1 MLTKKIKTRL
11 LFLVS
16 IILITLSFLIF
27 IYLNLKQNILYFK
40 TPSEIFT
47 NTTIEASS
55 MIRVGGMVKKDS
67 IRQNNKEIRFI
78 LTDYKKELIVVYSG
92 TVPNLFSEEQG
103 AVVEG
108 ILNDKKY
115 LIADRILAKHDE
127 NYMPQSA
134 IDKMKNN
141 GIWRGD

>member
-11 LFLVS
+11 LFLAS
-16 IILITLSFLIF
+16 ISLITLSFLIF

-40 TPSEIFT
+40 TPSEIFM

-127 NYMPQSA
+127 NYMPPQ
-134 IDKMKNN
+134 MKKISKENAK
-141 GIWRGD
+141 

>member
-11 LFLVS
+11 LFLAS
-16 IILITLSFLIF
+16 ITLITLSFLIF

-47 NTTIEASS
+47 NTSIEASS

-67 IRQNNKEIRFI
+67 IRQNNKEITFI

-92 TVPNLFSEEQG
+92 SVPNLFSEEQG

-127 NYMPQSA
+127 NYMPPQ
-134 IDKMKNN
+134 MKKILKENAK
-141 GIWRGD
+141 

>member
-1 MLTKKIKTRL
+1 MLTQKIKTRL

-40 TPSEIFT
+40 TTSEIFT
-47 NTTIEASS
+47 NNPIEGDS

-92 TVPNLFSEEQG
+92 AVPNLFSEGQE

-115 LIADRILAKHDE
+115 LIANRILAKHDE
-127 NYMPQSA
+127 NYMPPQ
-134 IDKMKNN
+134 MKKILKENAK
-141 GIWRGD
+141 

>member
-16 IILITLSFLIF
+16 IVFITVFFLIF
-27 IYLNLKQNILYFK
+27 IYLNLKQNILYFN
-40 TPSEIFT
+40 TPSEIFM
-47 NTTIEASS
+47 NNQIERNSI
-55 MIRVGGMVKKDS
+55 IRVGGMVKKDS
-67 IRQNNKEIRFI
+67 ILQNNEEIRFV
-78 LTDYKKELIVVYSG
+78 LTDYERELIVVYSG
-92 TVPNLFSEEQG
+92 TVPNLFSEEQE

-127 NYMPQSA
+127 NYMPPQ
-134 IDKMKNN
+134 MKKILKENAK
-141 GIWRGD
+141 

>member
-16 IILITLSFLIF
+16 ITLITLSFLIF

-67 IRQNNKEIRFI
+67 IRQNNKEITFI

-92 TVPNLFSEEQG
+92 SVPNLFSEEQG

-127 NYMPQSA
+127 NYMPPQ
-134 IDKMKNN
+134 MKKILKENAK
-141 GIWRGD
+141 

>member
-27 IYLNLKQNILYFK
+27 TYLNLKQNILYFK

-67 IRQNNKEIRFI
+67 IRQNNKEITFI

-92 TVPNLFSEEQG
+92 AVPNLFSEEQG

-127 NYMPQSA
+127 NYMPPQ
-134 IDKMKNN
+134 MKKILKENAK
-141 GIWRGD
+141 

>member
-11 LFLVS
+11 LFLAS
-16 IILITLSFLIF
+16 ITLITFSFLIF

-47 NTTIEASS
+47 NTSIEASS

-67 IRQNNKEIRFI
+67 ITQNNKEIRFI
-78 LTDYKKELIVVYSG
+78 LTDYKKELIVVFSG

-127 NYMPQSA
+127 NYMPPQ
-134 IDKMKNN
+134 MKKILKENAK
-141 GIWRGD
+141 

>member
-1 MLTKKIKTRL
+1 MLTQKIKTRL

-40 TPSEIFT
+40 TPSEIFM
-47 NTTIEASS
+47 NGPIEGNS

-67 IRQNNKEIRFI
+67 IRQNNKEIRFT
-78 LTDYKKELIVVYSG
+78 LTDYEKELIVVYSG

-127 NYMPQSA
+127 NYMPPQ
-134 IDKMKNN
+134 MKKISKENAK
-141 GIWRGD
+141 

>member
-11 LFLVS
+11 IFLVS
-16 IILITLSFLIF
+16 ITLITLTFLIF
-27 IYLNLKQNILYFK
+27 IYLNLKKNILYFK
-40 TPSEIFT
+40 TPSEIFM
-47 NTTIEASS
+47 NNPIEENS

-67 IRQNNKEIRFI
+67 IRQNNKEIKFI

-127 NYMPQSA
+127 NYMPPQ
-134 IDKMKNN
+134 MKKILKENAK
-141 GIWRGD
+141 

>member
-40 TPSEIFT
+40 TPSEIFI
-47 NTTIEASS
+47 NNQIKESS

-127 NYMPQSA
+127 NYMPPE
-134 IDKMKNN
+134 MKKILKENAK
-141 GIWRGD
+141 

>member
-40 TPSEIFT
+40 TTSEIFM
-47 NTTIEASS
+47 NNPIERNS

-67 IRQNNKEIRFI
+67 IQQN
-78 LTDYKKELIVVYSG
+78 KKEKIIIMFTHKSKLPSWLPQ
-92 TVPNLFSEEQG
+92 TP
-103 AVVEG
+103 A
-108 ILNDKKY
+108 IL
-115 LIADRILAKHDE
+115 
-127 NYMPQSA
+127 
-134 IDKMKNN
+134 
-141 GIWRGD
+141 

>member
-11 LFLVS
+11 FFLAS
-16 IILITLSFLIF
+16 ITLITLSFLIF

-67 IRQNNKEIRFI
+67 IQQNNKEIRFI
-78 LTDYKKELIVVYSG
+78 LTDYKKELIVVFSG

-127 NYMPQSA
+127 NYMPPQ
-134 IDKMKNN
+134 MKKISKENAK
-141 GIWRGD
+141 

>member
-11 LFLVS
+11 LFLLS

-27 IYLNLKQNILYFK
+27 IYLNLKQNLLYFK
-40 TPSEIFT
+40 TPSEIFINST
-47 NTTIEASS
+47 VEGNA

-67 IRQNNKEIRFI
+67 IRQDNNEIRFI
-78 LTDYKKELIVVYSG
+78 LTDYKKELIVVFSG

-108 ILNDKKY
+108 ILNDNKY

-127 NYMPQSA
+127 NYMPPQ
-134 IDKMKNN
+134 MKKILEENAK
-141 GIWRGD
+141 

>member
-11 LFLVS
+11 LFLIS

-78 LTDYKKELIVVYSG
+78 LTDYEKELIVVYSG

-108 ILNDKKY
+108 TLNDKKY

-127 NYMPQSA
+127 NYMPPQ
-134 IDKMKNN
+134 MKKILKENAK
-141 GIWRGD
+141 

>member
-27 IYLNLKQNILYFK
+27 IYLNLKQNVLYFK

-47 NTTIEASS
+47 NNSIEGNS

-78 LTDYKKELIVVYSG
+78 LTDYEKELIVVYSG

-127 NYMPQSA
+127 NYMPPQIKKILKENA
-134 IDKMKNN
+134 K
-141 GIWRGD
+141 

>member
-1 MLTKKIKTRL
+1 MLTKKIKTRVL
-11 LFLVS
+11 FLFLVLTIS
-16 IILITLSFLIF
+16 IIFLIF

-47 NTTIEASS
+47 NNQIERNS

-67 IRQNNKEIRFI
+67 IRQNNKEIEFI
-78 LTDYKKELIVVYSG
+78 LTDYKKELIVVFSG

-108 ILNDKKY
+108 TLNDKKY

-127 NYMPQSA
+127 NYMPPQ
-134 IDKMKNN
+134 MKKILKENAK
-141 GIWRGD
+141 

>member
-11 LFLVS
+11 LFLAS
-16 IILITLSFLIF
+16 ITLITLSFLIF

-78 LTDYKKELIVVYSG
+78 LTDYKKELIVVFSG

-127 NYMPQSA
+127 NYMPPQ
-134 IDKMKNN
+134 MKKILKENAK
-141 GIWRGD
+141 

>member
-47 NTTIEASS
+47 NTSIEASS

-67 IRQNNKEIRFI
+67 IRQNNKEITFI

-92 TVPNLFSEEQG
+92 SVPNLFSEEQG

-127 NYMPQSA
+127 NYMPPQ
-134 IDKMKNN
+134 MKKILKENAK
-141 GIWRGD
+141 

>member
-11 LFLVS
+11 LFIFS
-16 IILITLSFLIF
+16 IIFITILFLVF

-40 TPSEIFT
+40 TPSEIFI
-47 NTTIEASS
+47 NNQIENSS

-67 IRQNNKEIRFI
+67 IQQNNNEIKFI
-78 LTDYKKELIVVYSG
+78 LTDYEKELIVVYNG
-92 TVPNLFSEEQG
+92 AVPNLFSEERG

-108 ILNDKKY
+108 KLSDKKY

-127 NYMPQSA
+127 NYMPPQ
-134 IDKMKNN
+134 MKKILRENAK
-141 GIWRGD
+141 

>member
-1 MLTKKIKTRL
+1 MLTKKIKTRI
-11 LFLVS
+11 LFLAS
-16 IILITLSFLIF
+16 ISLIILSFLIF

-67 IRQNNKEIRFI
+67 ITQNNKEIRFI

-115 LIADRILAKHDE
+115 LIANRILAKHDE
-127 NYMPQSA
+127 NYMPPQ
-134 IDKMKNN
+134 MKKILKENAK
-141 GIWRGD
+141 

>member
-11 LFLVS
+11 LFLAS
-16 IILITLSFLIF
+16 ITLITLSFLIF

-47 NTTIEASS
+47 NTSIEASS

-67 IRQNNKEIRFI
+67 IRQNNKEIRFV

-108 ILNDKKY
+108 ILNDNKY

-127 NYMPQSA
+127 NYMPPQ
-134 IDKMKNN
+134 MKKILKENAK
-141 GIWRGD
+141 

>member
-11 LFLVS
+11 LFIFS
-16 IILITLSFLIF
+16 IILITLSFLFF

-40 TPSEIFT
+40 TTSEIFT
-47 NTTIEASS
+47 NNPVEGNS

-67 IRQNNKEIRFI
+67 IQQNNKEIRFI
-78 LTDYKKELIVVYSG
+78 LTDYKKELIVVYRG
-92 TVPNLFSEEQG
+92 AVPNLFSEGQG

-115 LIADRILAKHDE
+115 LIANRILAKHDE
-127 NYMPQSA
+127 NYMPPQ
-134 IDKMKNN
+134 MKKILKENAK
-141 GIWRGD
+141 

>member
-40 TPSEIFT
+40 TTSEIFMNNPIEG
-47 NTTIEASS
+47 NT

-67 IRQNNKEIRFI
+67 IQQNKKEIRFI

-92 TVPNLFSEEQG
+92 AVPNLFSEGQG

-115 LIADRILAKHDE
+115 LIANRILAKHDE
-127 NYMPQSA
+127 NYMPPQ
-134 IDKMKNN
+134 MKKILKENAK
-141 GIWRGD
+141 